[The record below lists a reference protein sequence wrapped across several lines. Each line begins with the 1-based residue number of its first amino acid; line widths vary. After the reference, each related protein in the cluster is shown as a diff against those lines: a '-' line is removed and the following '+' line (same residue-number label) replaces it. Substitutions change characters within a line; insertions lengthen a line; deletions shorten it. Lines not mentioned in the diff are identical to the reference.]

1 MKEKFYNKI
10 MINGEIDSQTYQT
23 VLNTCI
29 NILETGNT
37 DDILV
42 IINSNGGV
50 VEDTNA
56 IIDLLDIM
64 PNRKTTVIVGRAES
78 SAGILFLHG
87 DRRLITKSSRFQFHM
102 PSLQI
107 QNACVNENDLN
118 KLLDSLKRSSEA
130 IKNSLLKYTRVPED
144 LINIGIHT
152 SCGITFNADECVKY
166 GIAERVLKDLEK

>member
-78 SAGILFLHG
+78 SAGILFLHMRICIERQETG
-87 DRRLITKSSRFQFHM
+87 LCFWKRI
-102 PSLQI
+102 
-107 QNACVNENDLN
+107 
-118 KLLDSLKRSSEA
+118 LKRPCFSMSWR
-130 IKNSLLKYTRVPED
+130 I
-144 LINIGIHT
+144 
-152 SCGITFNADECVKY
+152 
-166 GIAERVLKDLEK
+166 